1 MSETPEPPRGK
12 IRCVNDKGQEA
23 YVNPE
28 TANNRHWQRST
39 GYKPKPLPEKTELP
53 KMVEQVAQEKTQEA
67 IEKIKAWQPEP
78 QPVQTEAT
86 PAKKK
91 GGRPSKNTQLT

>member
-1 MSETPEPPRGK
+1 MNTEPEKKEKDIWEIDAEYRKKGFT
-12 IRCVNDKGQEA
+12 RCVSDHTGNPA
-23 YVNPE
+23 YVRNE
-28 TANNRHWQRST
+28 TASNKHWQRST

-53 KMVEQVAQEKTQEA
+53 KMVE
-67 IEKIKAWQPEP
+67 QPEP

>member
-39 GYKPKPLPEKTELP
+39 GYKPKPMPEKTELP
-53 KMVEQVAQEKTQEA
+53 KMVE
-67 IEKIKAWQPEP
+67 QPEP